1 MTAHRILIVDDEPDV
16 RRAFARTLKLA
27 HFLPTEAASADE
39 ALERCDEHTYDVVIL
54 DFMMPEMNGIEL
66 LARIRRRQ
74 PFIRS
79 IVISGKLDRRRDER
93 EIARELRE
101 AVEADSYLHK
111 PVSNDTLVETVR
123 ELLPS
128 NGVQDWKAL
137 AARVET
143 SRAGTIKAAN
153 EAAKTLKKHT
163 KDRKKRD
170 G

>member
-16 RRAFARTLKLA
+16 RRAFARALRLA
-27 HFLPTEAASADE
+27 DFVPTEASSADE

-79 IVISGKLDRRRDER
+79 IIISGKLDRRRDER
-93 EIARELRE
+93 DIARELRD
-101 AVEADSYLHK
+101 AVEADAYLHK
-111 PVSNDTLVETVR
+111 PISNDTLVEAVKG
-123 ELLPS
+123 LLPS

-137 AARVET
+137 AGRVET
-143 SRAGTIKAAN
+143 ARAGTIKAAN
-153 EAAKTLKKHT
+153 EAAKALKKHRG
-163 KDRKKRD
+163 DRKKA
-170 G
+170 

>member
-1 MTAHRILIVDDEPDV
+1 
-16 RRAFARTLKLA
+16 
-27 HFLPTEAASADE
+27 
-39 ALERCDEHTYDVVIL
+39 
-54 DFMMPEMNGIEL
+54 MMPDMNGIEL

-111 PVSNDTLVETVR
+111 PVSNEILVETVR

-128 NGVQDWKAL
+128 NGAQDWKAL
-137 AARVET
+137 AGRVET

-153 EAAKTLKKHT
+153 EAAEALKKHRE
-163 KDRKKRD
+163 DRKKRD

>member
-1 MTAHRILIVDDEPDV
+1 MTAHRILVVDDETGV
-16 RRAFARTLKLA
+16 RRAFARALKLA
-27 HFLPTEAASADE
+27 HFLPTEASSADE
-39 ALERCDEHTYDVVIL
+39 ALEKCDEHTYDVVIL
-54 DFMMPEMNGIEL
+54 DFMMPDMNGIEL

-111 PVSNDTLVETVR
+111 PVSNETLIKAVR
-123 ELLPS
+123 DLLPS
-128 NGVQDWKAL
+128 NDAQDWKAL

-143 SRAGTIKAAN
+143 TRTGTIKAAS
-153 EAAKTLKKHT
+153 EAAKALKKH
-163 KDRKKRD
+163 KGDRKKA
-170 G
+170 

>member
-27 HFLPTEAASADE
+27 HFLPTEAGTADE

-54 DFMMPEMNGIEL
+54 DFMMPDMNGIEL
-66 LARIRRRQ
+66 LARIRRLQ

-79 IVISGKLDRRRDER
+79 VVISGKLDRRRDER
-93 EIARELRE
+93 DIARELRD

-111 PVSNDTLVETVR
+111 PVSNETLVGTVKG
-123 ELLPS
+123 LLPS
-128 NGVQDWKAL
+128 NDAQDWKAL

-143 SRAGTIKAAN
+143 TRAGTIKAAN
-153 EAAKTLKKHT
+153 EAAKALKKHRG
-163 KDRKKRD
+163 DRKKA
-170 G
+170 